1 MFHFLHLPN
10 EESELNDLK
19 NLFKVFIFFKGQV
32 SFFLNLCEIG
42 VNACVG
48 WVVLGAARDWLQH
61 TSIKKTLCLVT

>member
-32 SFFLNLCEIG
+32 SFF
-42 VNACVG
+42 
-48 WVVLGAARDWLQH
+48 
-61 TSIKKTLCLVT
+61 